1 MHSVPMEITGVE
13 KNLKRYYDDK
23 IVAAVVGIV
32 VDVNRVEAVAK
43 SLSVHKNVEDVFIVT
58 GEFDIIIKVR
68 FPEFWILQE
77 FLMEELSKIPGIRGS
92 KTMMVL
98 TAVKDMGQILMG

>member
-1 MHSVPMEITGVE
+1 MEITGVE

-32 VDVNRVEAVAK
+32 VDVNKVEAVAK
-43 SLSVHKNVEDVFIVT
+43 SLSAHKNVEDVFIVT

-77 FLMEELSKIPGIRGS
+77 FLMEELSKIPGIKGS